1 MKPDNKQSQK
11 MAAAISAVF
20 GYIRSEEDAAVALAM
35 SMAEPVAESLIKP
48 SSMPVAPVKLWGI
61 SGRQDMMSMRNLMQ
75 LRTFQGSKLR

>member
-1 MKPDNKQSQK
+1 MKPDTIQSQK

-20 GYIRSEEDAAVALAM
+20 GYIRSQEDAAALAM
-35 SMAEPVAESLIKP
+35 SQDDTAAESVPVP
-48 SSMPVAPVKLWGI
+48 SALPAPVKLWGI

>member
-1 MKPDNKQSQK
+1 MKPDTKQSKQ

-20 GYIRSEEDAAVALAM
+20 GYIRAQEEAAGLAM
-35 SMAEPVAESLIKP
+35 SQADMAAESVAVTPAL
-48 SSMPVAPVKLWGI
+48 SAPVKLWGI

>member
-1 MKPDNKQSQK
+1 MKASTQQSQK

-20 GYIRSEEDAAVALAM
+20 GYIRSEEDAAALAM
-35 SMAEPVAESLIKP
+35 SMAEPVVEPEIEP
-48 SSMPVAPVKLWGI
+48 SKPVAPVKLWGI

>member
-1 MKPDNKQSQK
+1 MKPDTKQSQK

-20 GYIRSEEDAAVALAM
+20 GYIRSQEDAAAMSM
-35 SMAEPVAESLIKP
+35 SMAEPAAEPVIDPAKP
-48 SSMPVAPVKLWGI
+48 AAPVKMWGI

>member
-1 MKPDNKQSQK
+1 MKPDTKQSQK

-20 GYIRSEEDAAVALAM
+20 GYIRSQEDAAAALAM
-35 SMAEPVAESLIKP
+35 SQDDTAAESVLVP
-48 SSMPVAPVKLWGI
+48 SVLPAPVKLWGI

>member
-1 MKPDNKQSQK
+1 MKPDTKQSKQ

-20 GYIRSEEDAAVALAM
+20 GYIRSQEDAAGLAM
-35 SMAEPVAESLIKP
+35 SQADMAAESVAVPPAL
-48 SSMPVAPVKLWGI
+48 SAPVKLWGI

>member
-1 MKPDNKQSQK
+1 

-20 GYIRSEEDAAVALAM
+20 GYIRSQEEAAALAL
-35 SMAEPVAESLIKP
+35 AEPAAALLVEPSKP
-48 SSMPVAPVKLWGI
+48 AAPALWGI

>member
-1 MKPDNKQSQK
+1 MKASTQQSQK

-20 GYIRSEEDAAVALAM
+20 GYIRSQEEAAALAM
-35 SMAEPVAESLIKP
+35 SLTEPAAEPVIEPSKP
-48 SSMPVAPVKLWGI
+48 DAPVKLWGI

>member
-1 MKPDNKQSQK
+1 MKPDTKQTQK

-20 GYIRSEEDAAVALAM
+20 GYIRSEEDAAALAM
-35 SMAEPVAESLIKP
+35 AEPAGEPVVEP
-48 SSMPVAPVKLWGI
+48 SRPVAPVKMWGI

>member
-1 MKPDNKQSQK
+1 MKASTQQSQK

-20 GYIRSEEDAAVALAM
+20 GYIRLQEDAAALAM
-35 SMAEPVAESLIKP
+35 AEQAGEPIVEP
-48 SSMPVAPVKLWGI
+48 SMPAAPVKMWGI

>member
-1 MKPDNKQSQK
+1 MKASTQQSPK

-20 GYIRSEEDAAVALAM
+20 DYIRSQEEAAALAV
-35 SMAEPVAESLIKP
+35 SMAEPAAEPVIEPSKP
-48 SSMPVAPVKLWGI
+48 VSPVKLWGI

>member
-1 MKPDNKQSQK
+1 MKACTQQSQK

-20 GYIRSEEDAAVALAM
+20 GYIRSQEEAAALA
-35 SMAEPVAESLIKP
+35 SAEPAAELLVEPSKP
-48 SSMPVAPVKLWGI
+48 TAPVKLWGI

>member
-1 MKPDNKQSQK
+1 MKSDNKQSQK

-20 GYIRSEEDAAVALAM
+20 GYIRSEEDAAAALAM
-35 SMAEPVAESLIKP
+35 SMAEPVVESAIE
-48 SSMPVAPVKLWGI
+48 SSKPVAPVKLWGI

>member
-1 MKPDNKQSQK
+1 MKASTQQSQK

-20 GYIRSEEDAAVALAM
+20 GYIRSEEDAAALAM
-35 SMAEPVAESLIKP
+35 SMAEPAAEPLVEPSKP
-48 SSMPVAPVKLWGI
+48 TAPVKLWGI

>member
-1 MKPDNKQSQK
+1 MKSSIQESQK

-20 GYIRSEEDAAVALAM
+20 GYIRCQEDAAALAM
-35 SMAEPVAESLIKP
+35 AEPAAELQVAPSKP
-48 SSMPVAPVKLWGI
+48 TAPVKMWGI

>member
-20 GYIRSEEDAAVALAM
+20 GYIRSEEDAAAALAM
-35 SMAEPVAESLIKP
+35 SMAEPVAESAIEP
-48 SSMPVAPVKLWGI
+48 SKPVAPVKLWGI

>member
-1 MKPDNKQSQK
+1 MNASTQESQK

-20 GYIRSEEDAAVALAM
+20 SYIRAQEDAAAQTLSIPA
-35 SMAEPVAESLIKP
+35 AQPL
-48 SSMPVAPVKLWGI
+48 VAPAQAAPALWGI

>member
-1 MKPDNKQSQK
+1 MKPDTKQSQK

-20 GYIRSEEDAAVALAM
+20 GYIRSQEDAAALAM
-35 SMAEPVAESLIKP
+35 SQDDTAAESVPVP
-48 SSMPVAPVKLWGI
+48 SALPAPVKLWGI

>member
-1 MKPDNKQSQK
+1 MKACTQQSQK

-20 GYIRSEEDAAVALAM
+20 GYIRSQEEAAALAL
-35 SMAEPVAESLIKP
+35 AEPAAELLVEPSKP
-48 SSMPVAPVKLWGI
+48 TAPVKLWGI